1 MKRLRDVK
9 ANKKRKKKQIEKEKK
24 MDKKMERLRG
34 AEIEREE
41 RKIER

>member
-9 ANKKRKKKQIEKEKK
+9 ANKKREKKQIEKEKK

-41 RKIER
+41 R

>member
-9 ANKKRKKKQIEKEKK
+9 ANRKRKKKQIEKEKK

-41 RKIER
+41 R

>member
-41 RKIER
+41 R